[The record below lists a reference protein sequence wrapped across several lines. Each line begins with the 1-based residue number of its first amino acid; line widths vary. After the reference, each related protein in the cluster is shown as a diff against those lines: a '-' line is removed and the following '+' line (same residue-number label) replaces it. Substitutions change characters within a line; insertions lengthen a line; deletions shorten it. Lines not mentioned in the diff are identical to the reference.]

1 MANGRQPLRDKT
13 KVAIRGGATKT
24 VRSVERALSILF
36 CVAGSETALGLS
48 ELGRSVGVD
57 KATTLRL
64 VATLEKSGLVTRED
78 HSKRYILG
86 PGINRFIN
94 TTQADMRR
102 LCRPH
107 MERLVEATGE
117 AICLNVLRGLERVVA
132 EAVNAHYEL
141 CVAPKIGSSDPIYV
155 GASGKVI
162 MAFLDT
168 EEVDEIIQQT
178 QLKPVTKDTIT
189 DPKRLKSEFTKIR
202 RQGYAISHGETLPGG
217 ASVAA
222 PVFDS
227 AGKVVGA
234 IDLRGPQVR
243 LDRPKLNQLA
253 PLVIKCA
260 NAISLELGFEAEIV
274 GAL

>member
-1 MANGRQPLRDKT
+1 MKDEPTQAKSA
-13 KVAIRGGATKT
+13 KMVH
-24 VRSVERALSILF
+24 SVERALAILF
-36 CVAGSETALGLS
+36 CVSDSETPLGLS
-48 ELGRSVGVD
+48 ELGRSVDVD

-64 VATLEKSGLVTRED
+64 VATLEKSGLVTREE
-78 HSKRYILG
+78 HTKRYFLG

-102 LCRPH
+102 LGRPH

-117 AICLNVLRGLERVVA
+117 AICLDVLRGLERVVA

-141 CVAPKIGSSDPIYV
+141 CIAPKIGSSDPIYV

-162 MAFLDT
+162 LAYLDN
-168 EEVDEIIQQT
+168 EQVDDIIHQT

-189 DPKRLKSEFTKIR
+189 DPKRLKSEFIIKIR

-222 PVFDS
+222 PVFDN
-227 AGKVVGA
+227 AGKIVGA
-234 IDLRGPQVR
+234 IDLSGPQVR
-243 LDRPKLNQLA
+243 LARTKLNRLA

-260 NAISLELGFEAEIV
+260 NAISLELGFEPEIADV
-274 GAL
+274 L

>member
-1 MANGRQPLRDKT
+1 MVSERRSRAQKNVSSTSGPL
-13 KVAIRGGATKT
+13 TKT

-36 CVAGSETALGLS
+36 CVADSQSPLGLS

-64 VATLEKSGLVTRED
+64 LVTLEKFGLVTREPQLR
-78 HSKRYILG
+78 RYVLG

-94 TTQADMRR
+94 TTQADIRR
-102 LCRPH
+102 VCRPH

-117 AICLNVLRGLERVVA
+117 AVCLDVLRGLERVVA
-132 EAVNAHYEL
+132 EAVDAHYVL

-162 MAFLDT
+162 MAYLDA
-168 EEVDEIIQQT
+168 DEIDDIVEKT
-178 QLKPVTKDTIT
+178 KLKPLTKDTIT
-189 DPKRLKSEFTKIR
+189 DAKRLKAQFAKIR
-202 RQGYAISHGETLPGG
+202 QQGYAISHGETLPGG

-227 AGKVVGA
+227 DGRVVAA
-234 IDLRGPQVR
+234 IDLRGPQLR
-243 LDRPKLNQLA
+243 LDRAKLHQLA
-253 PLVIKCA
+253 PQVIKCA
-260 NAISLELGFEAEIV
+260 SSISLEIGFSGDA
-274 GAL
+274 ARAQ